1 MMFSA
6 HGFNGQYIYVV
17 PELDAVFVVLAND
30 VTDLPEVASGDEA
43 VIVGR
48 QAGAEIPLTEFSRL
62 AETIP
67 WETLCSVTKRVPRH
81 YRTSLGV

>member
-30 VTDLPEVASGDEA
+30 VTDLPDRTL
-43 VIVGR
+43 VGLVDAF
-48 QAGAEIPLTEFSRL
+48 AGGAPT
-62 AETIP
+62 
-67 WETLCSVTKRVPRH
+67 
-81 YRTSLGV
+81 